1 MRLRS
6 AGLWQFLLA
15 FFAWSGIAFFG
26 RQNKAGVTDTIDT
39 LLADLETVPQGAD
52 ASLMVS
58 AFLKGLQESK
68 LLADSSYD
76 SKRRVAKFKIA
87 GGGAYGDFLPEYR
100 IWLRLF
106 LGPKLQISWEKIK
119 TGVRLR
125 FSGMHFAPLA
135 GADELYVTA
144 GLDSYT
150 CASFKSVSQEEFYQC
165 HLKKALMLEDF
176 WKNNRSSIPKNLQQ
190 QFSFIGDNTIISH
203 LAEQLGH
210 GFGWSM
216 LLVLSAPPSNVDI
229 IDFTDHGVKGA
240 LVSVRAFTLAG
251 AKLSQKHG
259 FKDLSLNIARPL
271 VGDTHFGGIVRSVG
285 EKMVPVACNFGIL
298 CSGCTHTHPT
308 LPPVPRA
315 RQEQMPRWLPA
326 CSDVTATKAQIM
338 RLAAW
343 FGVASEGAKPDSRG
357 VDNLLE

>member
-229 IDFTDHGVKGA
+229 IDFTDHGVKGR
-240 LVSVRAFTLAG
+240 SSHDKSQAG

-298 CSGCTHTHPT
+298 CSVG
-308 LPPVPRA
+308 
-315 RQEQMPRWLPA
+315 EPRWRA
-326 CSDVTATKAQIM
+326 KNIRGADAKV
-338 RLAAW
+338 
-343 FGVASEGAKPDSRG
+343 VASMFRRHGDKGPNNEVGCLVWSRKRRR
-357 VDNLLE
+357 

>member
-165 HLKKALMLEDF
+165 HLKKAQF
-176 WKNNRSSIPKNLQQ
+176 NL
-190 QFSFIGDNTIISH
+190 
-203 LAEQLGH
+203 
-210 GFGWSM
+210 
-216 LLVLSAPPSNVDI
+216 
-229 IDFTDHGVKGA
+229 
-240 LVSVRAFTLAG
+240 
-251 AKLSQKHG
+251 
-259 FKDLSLNIARPL
+259 
-271 VGDTHFGGIVRSVG
+271 HF
-285 EKMVPVACNFGIL
+285 
-298 CSGCTHTHPT
+298 
-308 LPPVPRA
+308 
-315 RQEQMPRWLPA
+315 
-326 CSDVTATKAQIM
+326 
-338 RLAAW
+338 
-343 FGVASEGAKPDSRG
+343 
-357 VDNLLE
+357 